1 MPTDNNVTEYK
12 CLLICIQILHSYNP
26 LIFKTLP
33 LSFSVLSKKNIRN
46 NLKIPIHFGTTYL
59 YEARFSSYT

>member
-26 LIFKTLP
+26 LVVKTLP

-46 NLKIPIHFGTTYL
+46 NLKIPIHF
-59 YEARFSSYT
+59 